1 MKFRVF
7 FLTITVHKSKVSGT
21 EILQEQQI
29 KKMMDEVKER
39 QISYY
44 NHMY

>member
-1 MKFRVF
+1 MKFQVF
-7 FLTITVHKSKVSGT
+7 FLTITVQRSKVSEA

-39 QISYY
+39 QVPYCS
-44 NHMY
+44 HL

>member
-7 FLTITVHKSKVSGT
+7 FLTINIHRRKFSEN

-29 KKMMDEVKER
+29 KKIMGEVKER
-39 QISYY
+39 QSAYY
-44 NHMY
+44 HRMY